1 MSNRQKWI
9 TILGVVA
16 TILMTYALVS
26 VVKDFIE
33 WGQKKESQPT
43 IEELVENI
51 QSELPLVQEF
61 EKSVVTQ
68 TGLAVRNDSLI
79 FTYQIKADDSVLE
92 LFRKPSTASVLRDEG
107 LKGMIDDYKSNR
119 LMKMACD
126 KGMVIAHKYYGE
138 DGMPVYFLDYSPD
151 DYRPL
156 LNK

>member
-9 TILGVVA
+9 TIVSVVA
-16 TILMTYALVS
+16 AILMTIFLIS
-26 VVKDFIE
+26 VVKDYIAM
-33 WGQKKESQPT
+33 GQKKESHPT
-43 IEELVENI
+43 IEELVENL

-119 LMKMACD
+119 LMQMACE